1 MTEIKKLTKIV
12 LIADAIIWFIFGILI
27 TFLYDMT
34 LNSEGWTN
42 PYMPRFFGGILL
54 ISTIIA
60 ILALRKKEWEE
71 IKLTFVYFLGLF
83 IPVLITEVAV
93 LAILGSTLGALTIQQ
108 GTMTIIIESTLF
120 TLGILSYIKQ
130 RS

>member
-1 MTEIKKLTKIV
+1 MTEIKKLTKIA
-12 LIADAIIWFIFGILI
+12 LTAYAIVWPIFGILI

-34 LNSEGWTN
+34 LNLEGWTN

-54 ISTIIA
+54 LSTIMV

-83 IPVLITEVAV
+83 IPVLITEIGV
-93 LAILGSTLGALTIQQ
+93 LAVLGSTFGAMTIQS
-108 GTMTIIIESTLF
+108 GVMTIVIEASLF
-120 TLGILSYIKQ
+120 VIGIVAYIKQ

>member
-1 MTEIKKLTKIV
+1 MTEIKKLTKIS
-12 LIADAIIWFIFGILI
+12 LIVDAIVFFLFGTLI

-54 ISTIIA
+54 VSTIIA
-60 ILALRKKEWEE
+60 ILMFRKKEWEE
-71 IKLTFVYFLGLF
+71 IKMGFVYLLGVF
-83 IPVLITEVAV
+83 IPVLVTEVAV

-108 GTMTIIIESTLF
+108 GIMNIIIEASLF
-120 TLGILSYIKQ
+120 TLGIVSYIKQ